1 MGLLRDVDFNQTRK
15 NAVNTLKNYRRLQR
29 ITGRS
34 KIDIKSPIITDMP
47 KTPSQ
52 GNKTEDA
59 LLQHMDA
66 EGELNAIVAGLMA
79 LSRTSR
85 AVLYYSFCDKERWT
99 NDLIGMEIGYSERQ
113 VRRVKEDAL
122 IEFAE
127 AYKKGKLISYK

>member
-1 MGLLRDVDFNQTRK
+1 MGLLRDVDFNQTRT
-15 NAVNTLKNYRRLQR
+15 NARNVLSNYRQLQR

-47 KTPSQ
+47 KAQTN
-52 GNKTEDA
+52 GNKAEDA
-59 LLQHMDA
+59 LLQIMDA
-66 EGELNAIVAGLMA
+66 EGELNAIVAGLMS
-79 LSRTSR
+79 LSLTSRT
-85 AVLYYSFCDKERWT
+85 VLYYSFCDKERWT

>member
-1 MGLLRDVDFNQTRK
+1 LGLLRDVDFNQTRK

>member
-15 NAVNTLKNYRRLQR
+15 NAVDTLKNYRRLQR

-47 KTPSQ
+47 KSPSY

-59 LLQHMDA
+59 LLQHINA
-66 EGELNAIVAGLMA
+66 EGELNAIVAGLMS
-79 LSRTSR
+79 LSLTSR

-113 VRRVKEDAL
+113 VRRVKDDAL
-122 IEFAE
+122 VEFAE
-127 AYKKGKLISYK
+127 AYKKGSLIDYK

>member
-29 ITGRS
+29 ITGKS

-47 KTPSQ
+47 KAPSH
-52 GNKTEDA
+52 GNKTEEA
-59 LLQHMDA
+59 LIQHVDA
-66 EGELNAIVAGLMA
+66 EGELNAIVAGLMS
-79 LSRTSR
+79 LSLTSR

-113 VRRVKEDAL
+113 VRRVKDDAL
-122 IEFAE
+122 VEFAE
-127 AYKKGKLISYK
+127 AYKKGSLIAYK

>member
-1 MGLLRDVDFNQTRK
+1 MGLLRDVDFNQTRT
-15 NAVNTLKNYRRLQR
+15 NARNVLSNYRRLQR

-47 KTPSQ
+47 KAQTN

-59 LLQHMDA
+59 LLQIMDA
-66 EGELNAIVAGLMA
+66 EGELNAIVAGLMS
-79 LSRTSR
+79 LSLTSRT
-85 AVLYYSFCDKERWT
+85 VLYYSFCDKERWT
-99 NDLIGMEIGYSERQ
+99 NDLIGIEIGYSERQ

-127 AYKKGKLISYK
+127 AYKKGSLISCK

>member
-47 KTPSQ
+47 KSPSQ
-52 GNKTEDA
+52 GNKAEDA
-59 LLQHMDA
+59 LLQHINA
-66 EGELNAIVAGLMA
+66 ESELNAIVAGLMS
-79 LSRTSR
+79 LPLTSR
-85 AVLYYSFCDKERWT
+85 AVLYYSYCDKERWT
-99 NDLIGMEIGYSERQ
+99 NDLIGIEIGYSERQ

>member
-1 MGLLRDVDFNQTRK
+1 MGLLRDVDFNQTRE
-15 NAVNTLKNYRRLQR
+15 NAKDTLANYRRLQR

-47 KTPSQ
+47 KSPSH
-52 GNKTEDA
+52 GNRKEDA
-59 LLQHMDA
+59 LLQHINA
-66 EGELNAIVAGLMA
+66 EGELNAIVAGLMS
-79 LSRTSR
+79 LPLTSR

-99 NDLIGMEIGYSERQ
+99 NDLIGIEIGYSERQ

>member
-47 KTPSQ
+47 KSPSQ
-52 GNKTEDA
+52 GNKAEDA
-59 LLQHMDA
+59 LLQHINA
-66 EGELNAIVAGLMA
+66 EGELNAIIAGLMS
-79 LSRTSR
+79 LSLTSR
-85 AVLYYSFCDKERWT
+85 GVLYYSFCDKERWT
-99 NDLIGMEIGYSERQ
+99 NDLIGMEIGYSKRQ
-113 VRRVKEDAL
+113 VERLKSEAL

-127 AYKKGKLISYK
+127 SYKKGKLITYK

>member
-1 MGLLRDVDFNQTRK
+1 MGLLRDVDFNQTRE
-15 NAVNTLKNYRRLQR
+15 NAKDTLANYRRLQR
-29 ITGRS
+29 ITGQS

-47 KTPSQ
+47 KAPSN
-52 GNKTEDA
+52 GNKAEDA
-59 LLQHMDA
+59 LLQIVDA

-79 LSRTSR
+79 LPLTSR

-122 IEFAE
+122 TEFAE

>member
-1 MGLLRDVDFNQTRK
+1 MGLLRDVDFNQTRE
-15 NAVNTLKNYRRLQR
+15 NAKDTLANYRRLQR
-29 ITGRS
+29 ITGQS

-47 KTPSQ
+47 KSPSH

-59 LLQHMDA
+59 LLQQIDA
-66 EGELNAIVAGLMA
+66 QGELNAIVGGLMS
-79 LSRTSR
+79 LPLTSR

-113 VRRVKEDAL
+113 VRRVKVDAL

-127 AYKKGKLISYK
+127 AYKKGSLIAYK

>member
-47 KTPSQ
+47 KSPSQ
-52 GNKTEDA
+52 GNKAEDA
-59 LLQHMDA
+59 LLQHINA
-66 EGELNAIVAGLMA
+66 EGELNAIIAGLMS
-79 LSRTSR
+79 LSLTSR

-99 NDLIGMEIGYSERQ
+99 NDLIGMEIGYSKRQ
-113 VRRVKEDAL
+113 VERLKSEAL

-127 AYKKGKLISYK
+127 AYKKGKLITYK

>member
-1 MGLLRDVDFNQTRK
+1 MGLLRDVDFNQTRE
-15 NAVNTLKNYRRLQR
+15 NAKDTLANYRRLQR

-47 KTPSQ
+47 KSPSH

-59 LLQHMDA
+59 LLQHVNA
-66 EGELNAIVAGLMA
+66 ESELNAIVAGLMS
-79 LSRTSR
+79 LPLTSR
-85 AVLYYSFCDKERWT
+85 AVLYYSCCDKERWT

>member
-1 MGLLRDVDFNQTRK
+1 MGLLRDVDFNQTRE
-15 NAVNTLKNYRRLQR
+15 NAKDTLANYRRLQR

-47 KTPSQ
+47 KSPSH

-59 LLQHMDA
+59 LLQHINA
-66 EGELNAIVAGLMA
+66 EGELNAIVAGLMS
-79 LSRTSR
+79 LPLTSR

-99 NDLIGMEIGYSERQ
+99 NDLIGIEIGYSERQ